1 MIFNVRLMET
11 GKYQAVVTAM
21 DYLSSM
27 DDVAEIEAALKSR
40 LGDRKRA
47 SVILDL
53 ICPNGLS
60 FNRFISADFNDG
72 RLDEDSVDV
81 VNPDEVDAQ
90 LQQQQIEFFR
100 NSGVLLR
107 SVLSRDA
114 AQTLLAGAH

>member
-1 MIFNVRLMET
+1 MFDVKLT
-11 GKYQAVVTAM
+11 GTGNYQAVVTAM

-27 DDVAEIEAALKSR
+27 DDVAEIEAALKAR

-47 SVILDL
+47 SVILDM

-60 FNRFISADFNDG
+60 FNRFLSVDFNNG
-72 RLDEDSVDV
+72 RLDEDSVDIV
-81 VNPDEVDAQ
+81 SPEEVDAQ

-114 AQTLLAGAH
+114 ARTLLAGVH

>member
-1 MIFNVRLMET
+1 M
-11 GKYQAVVTAM
+11 TAM

-27 DDVAEIEAALKSR
+27 ADVAEIEAALKSR

-81 VNPDEVDAQ
+81 VNPEEVDAQ
-90 LQQQQIEFFR
+90 LQRQQIEFFR

-114 AQTLLAGAH
+114 VQTLLAGAH

>member
-1 MIFNVRLMET
+1 M
-11 GKYQAVVTAM
+11 TAR
-21 DYLSSM
+21 DYLSLM
-27 DDVAEIEAALKSR
+27 DDVAEIEAALKAG

-47 SVILDL
+47 SVILDM

-60 FNRFISADFNDG
+60 FNRFISEDFNNG
-72 RLDEDSVDV
+72 RLDEDSVDIV
-81 VNPDEVDAQ
+81 SPEEVDAQ